1 MWWHRYKIYLYIYL
15 YKYTLHTTYREDNV
29 PNVRSAICISVASLI
44 LFYLFFAVLFV
55 SSLTSSVLQWGWQ
68 AFDGEP
74 EKERERDAAARATTD
89 TDKQCPYN
97 ALHPS
102 FRQGYQPCFIDAKLY
117 IKCMWNI
124 RSTGN
129 IDPSSN
135 FHRNNIG
142 NMMCLCV
149 CLGSGSLFFVAYQ
162 HDHNIRVYILPIWQ
176 TGEQASVW
184 MVLKFTLRH
193 CWKKKWI
200 VIRATRVWASN
211 TYTDRQRRKCTSI
224 VFVVVLFRQNIGFF
238 FYFVLLWPYFNYSA
252 RRNVEQID
260 ISCDEKRHISLFGSI
275 DSHYD

>member
-1 MWWHRYKIYLYIYL
+1 MHIGRFSYF
-15 YKYTLHTTYREDNV
+15 
-29 PNVRSAICISVASLI
+29 I
-44 LFYLFFAVLFV
+44 LFIFCCSVCVVAHQQCATMG
-55 SSLTSSVLQWGWQ
+55 LTGIRRR
-68 AFDGEP
+68 ARER
-74 EKERERDAAARATTD
+74 ERERDAAARATTD

-193 CWKKKWI
+193 CWKKNGLSFGQHAFGLLTHI
-200 VIRATRVWASN
+200 Q
-211 TYTDRQRRKCTSI
+211 TDRD
-224 VFVVVLFRQNIGFF
+224 VN
-238 FYFVLLWPYFNYSA
+238 A
-252 RRNVEQID
+252 R
-260 ISCDEKRHISLFGSI
+260 L
-275 DSHYD
+275 